1 MKHILDSQKQNLTIL
16 SLINWL
22 GKVFEEEISKRID
35 NKLISQK
42 AVRYILLTLSVND
55 GVSQNDIVRS
65 TFLKGSTIS
74 LALNKMEKAGIVARV
89 PDTYDQRQV
98 RVYLT
103 DSGEQLKL
111 KIDEIMADIN
121 KVALENISDKDEKI
135 AFDVVYKMINNFNKW
150 KKRYTVLY
158 ISF

>member
-74 LALNKMEKAGIVARV
+74 LAINKMEKDGIVVRV

-103 DSGEQLKL
+103 ESGEQLKL

-121 KVALENISDKDEKI
+121 KVALENIGDKEEKI
-135 AFDVVYKMINNFNKW
+135 AFDVVYKMINNFNK
-150 KKRYTVLY
+150 
-158 ISF
+158 

>member
-74 LALNKMEKAGIVARV
+74 LALNKMEKDGIVVRV

-103 DSGEQLKL
+103 ESGEQLKL

-121 KVALENISDKDEKI
+121 KVALENISDKEEKI
-135 AFDVVYKMINNFNKW
+135 AFDVVYKMINNFNK
-150 KKRYTVLY
+150 
-158 ISF
+158 

>member
-16 SLINWL
+16 SLVNWL

-42 AVRYILLTLSVND
+42 AVRYILLTLSVSD
-55 GVSQNDIVRS
+55 GISQNDIVRS

-74 LALNKMEKAGIVARV
+74 LAIGKMEKEGIVERV

-103 DSGEQLKL
+103 ESGEKLKF
-111 KIDEIMADIN
+111 KIDEIMLDIS
-121 KVALENISDKDEKI
+121 KTALQGISDKEEKI
-135 AFDVVYKMINNFNKW
+135 AFDVVYRMINNFYK
-150 KKRYTVLY
+150 
-158 ISF
+158 

>member
-135 AFDVVYKMINNFNKW
+135 AFDVVYKMINNFNK
-150 KKRYTVLY
+150 
-158 ISF
+158 

>member
-74 LALNKMEKAGIVARV
+74 LALNKMEKDGIVVRV

-103 DSGEQLKL
+103 ESGEQLKL

-121 KVALENISDKDEKI
+121 KVALENISDKEEKI
-135 AFDVVYKMINNFNKW
+135 AFDVVYK
-150 KKRYTVLY
+150 
-158 ISF
+158 

>member
-74 LALNKMEKAGIVARV
+74 LAINKMEKDGIVVRV

-103 DSGEQLKL
+103 ESGEQLKL

-121 KVALENISDKDEKI
+121 KVALENISDKEEKI
-135 AFDVVYKMINNFNKW
+135 AFDVVYKMINNFNK
-150 KKRYTVLY
+150 
-158 ISF
+158 